1 MAGTPSTSTID
12 HIVLLSPPG
21 TLGETR
27 KKFVEYGF
35 EGERELDNR
44 FPIEMAFLSK
54 TLAAL
59 HLVVYTPAVSL
70 KTCSL
75 YVVQGGLW
83 ENGHIAVKLTIRN
96 SSGYTR
102 WDVSGTNRIHSS
114 S

>member
-1 MAGTPSTSTID
+1 
-12 HIVLLSPPG
+12 
-21 TLGETR
+21 
-27 KKFVEYGF
+27 
-35 EGERELDNR
+35 
-44 FPIEMAFLSK
+44 MAFLSK

-59 HLVVYTPAVSL
+59 HLVVCTPAVSL

-114 S
+114 SRILSGGFGGEVPQGVQSLGF